1 MTGFCILHSFVDT
14 KPFHNMI
21 ALHQMDF
28 YIVAKQN
35 LIDILSRLLKIISC
49 KANGITQVVAMTT
62 KVQIMHKFE
71 QILVFWFDVQIFLHA
86 CILNWM

>member
-1 MTGFCILHSFVDT
+1 MTGFCNLHSFVDT

-62 KVQIMHKFE
+62 KVTWSR
-71 QILVFWFDVQIFLHA
+71 L
-86 CILNWM
+86 CINSSKYLSFGLMSKSSSMPVS